1 MVQYLLKKNFHVFL
15 ILPVLINFIS
25 NLFLGNFLFEYFYTY
40 NVISSL
46 LMFLFFYS
54 IGYSFKSINKKMT
67 ITFGIITYLFSYF
80 ILESIALFF
89 YTGINLDITFLLTNF
104 LWFIYFIFLLD
115 NKKLLIIN
123 FFLYFLMYYFNNQFV
138 NLMTVNANLSMDV
151 ANVFFPNTLNIYE
164 KSYYISV
171 SEPVMLGYPQFMS
184 YIDALIFKISFGL
197 KNYYY
202 FMSSSF
208 LFFWLYILLF
218 YEIKTSN
225 KNKLFI
231 SLFFILLIS
240 NSTWLQFLFTS
251 SLMSERI
258 AGYLFAGILVTLFS
272 VRNPSSIEISYIYF
286 ILSFIYL
293 TKQFFSV
300 IILISFFWFY
310 LNKHSRKATV
320 FLVSAGVLNEI
331 AYKTYFS
338 GIPREHHLRQIDI
351 RDTLLDLILLRDL
364 RLENISEIFKNLW
377 IDKPMTYLILIS
389 FTSYMF
395 ALFKKKVD
403 FELNTYFFASF
414 INLLFILI
422 LYVSAWRQMELES
435 PIRYIYSFLIVYF
448 LVILKSFDSQ
458 KKLSN

>member
-1 MVQYLLKKNFHVFL
+1 MVLNLLKKNFYFL
-15 ILPVLINFIS
+15 LIVPVLINLIS
-25 NLFLGNFLFEYFYTY
+25 NLFLGNFLYEYFYTY

-123 FFLYFLMYYFNNQFV
+123 FFLYFLMFYFNNQFV
-138 NLMTVNANLSMDV
+138 DVMTVNANLSMDV

-164 KSYYISV
+164 KSYYISI

-208 LFFWLYILLF
+208 LFIWLYLLLF
-218 YEIKTSN
+218 HEIKTSN
-225 KNKLFI
+225 KNKLFV
-231 SLFFILLIS
+231 SLFFIFLIS
-240 NSTWLQFLFTS
+240 NSSWLQFLFTS

-258 AGYLFAGILVTLFS
+258 AGYLFAGILLTLFS
-272 VRNPSSIEISYIYF
+272 VEKPSFTEISFIYF
-286 ILSFIYL
+286 ILSFVYL

-300 IILISFFWFY
+300 IVLISIVWFY
-310 LNKHSRKATV
+310 FNKHFRKAII
-320 FLVSAGVLNEI
+320 FLTSALVINEI
-331 AYKTYFS
+331 AYRTYFLA
-338 GIPREHHLRQIDI
+338 IPQEHHLRQIDM
-351 RDTLLDLILLRDL
+351 RDTLLDLLLLRDL
-364 RLENISEIFKNLW
+364 RLQNILEIFKNLW
-377 IDKPMTYLILIS
+377 IDKPMTYLILIF
-389 FTSYMF
+389 FTSYIY
-395 ALFKKKVD
+395 AVYRKKVD
-403 FELNTYFFASF
+403 LELNTYFFASLA
-414 INLLFILI
+414 NLLFILI

-448 LVILKSFDSQ
+448 LVILKSFDSE
-458 KKLSN
+458 KK

>member
-1 MVQYLLKKNFHVFL
+1 MVLNLLKKNFYFL
-15 ILPVLINFIS
+15 LIVPVLINLIS
-25 NLFLGNFLFEYFYTY
+25 NLFLGNFLYEYFYTY

-123 FFLYFLMYYFNNQFV
+123 FFLYFLMFYFNNQFV
-138 NLMTVNANLSMDV
+138 DLMTVNANLSMDV

-164 KSYYISV
+164 KSYYISI

-208 LFFWLYILLF
+208 LFIWLYLLLF
-218 YEIKTSN
+218 HEIKTSN
-225 KNKLFI
+225 KNKLFV
-231 SLFFILLIS
+231 SLFFIFLIS
-240 NSTWLQFLFTS
+240 NSSWLQFLFTS

-258 AGYLFAGILVTLFS
+258 AGYLFAGILLTLFS
-272 VRNPSSIEISYIYF
+272 VEKPSFTEISFIYF
-286 ILSFIYL
+286 ILSFVYL

-300 IILISFFWFY
+300 IVLISIVWFY
-310 LNKHSRKATV
+310 FNKHFRKAII
-320 FLVSAGVLNEI
+320 FLTSALVINEI
-331 AYKTYFS
+331 AYRTYFLA
-338 GIPREHHLRQIDI
+338 IPQEHHLRQIDM
-351 RDTLLDLILLRDL
+351 RDTLLDLLLLRDL
-364 RLENISEIFKNLW
+364 RLQNILEIFKNLW
-377 IDKPMTYLILIS
+377 IDKPMTYLILIF
-389 FTSYMF
+389 FTSYIY
-395 ALFKKKVD
+395 AVYRKKVD
-403 FELNTYFFASF
+403 LELNTYFFASLA
-414 INLLFILI
+414 NLLFILI

-448 LVILKSFDSQ
+448 LVILKSFDSE
-458 KKLSN
+458 KK

>member
-1 MVQYLLKKNFHVFL
+1 MVLNLLKKNFYFL
-15 ILPVLINFIS
+15 LIVPVLINLIS
-25 NLFLGNFLFEYFYTY
+25 NLFLGNFLYEYFYTY

-123 FFLYFLMYYFNNQFV
+123 FFLYFLMFYFNNQFV
-138 NLMTVNANLSMDV
+138 DLMTVNANLSMDV

-164 KSYYISV
+164 KSYYISI

-208 LFFWLYILLF
+208 LFIWLYLLLF
-218 YEIKTSN
+218 HEIKTSN
-225 KNKLFI
+225 KNKLFV
-231 SLFFILLIS
+231 SLFFIFLIS
-240 NSTWLQFLFTS
+240 NSSWLQFLFTS

-258 AGYLFAGILVTLFS
+258 AGYLFAGILLTLFS
-272 VRNPSSIEISYIYF
+272 VEKPSFTEISFIYF
-286 ILSFIYL
+286 ILSFVYL

-300 IILISFFWFY
+300 IVLISIVWFY
-310 LNKHSRKATV
+310 FNKHFRKAII
-320 FLVSAGVLNEI
+320 FLTSALVINEI
-331 AYKTYFS
+331 AYRTYFLA
-338 GIPREHHLRQIDI
+338 IPQEHHLRQIDM
-351 RDTLLDLILLRDL
+351 RDTLLDLLLLGDL
-364 RLENISEIFKNLW
+364 RLQNILEIFKNLW
-377 IDKPMTYLILIS
+377 IDKPMTYLILIF
-389 FTSYMF
+389 FTSYIY
-395 ALFKKKVD
+395 AVYRKKVD
-403 FELNTYFFASF
+403 LELNTYFFASLA
-414 INLLFILI
+414 NLLFILI

-448 LVILKSFDSQ
+448 LVILKSFDSE
-458 KKLSN
+458 KK

>member
-1 MVQYLLKKNFHVFL
+1 MVLNLLKKNYFFL
-15 ILPVLINFIS
+15 LIVPVLINLIS
-25 NLFLGNFLFEYFYTY
+25 NLFSRNFLYEYFYTY

-46 LMFLFFYS
+46 LMFFFFYS

-89 YTGINLDITFLLTNF
+89 YTGINLDITFLLANF
-104 LWFIYFIFLLD
+104 LWFIYFIFRLD
-115 NKKLLIIN
+115 NKNLLIIN
-123 FFLYFLMYYFNNQFV
+123 FFTYFLMYYFNNQFV
-138 NLMTVNANLSMDV
+138 DLMTVNANLSMDV

-164 KSYYISV
+164 KSYYISI

-208 LFFWLYILLF
+208 LFIWLYLLLF
-218 YEIKTSN
+218 HEIKTSN
-225 KNKLFI
+225 KNKLFV
-231 SLFFILLIS
+231 SLFFIFLIS
-240 NSTWLQFLFTS
+240 NSSWLQFLFTS

-258 AGYLFAGILVTLFS
+258 AGYLFAGILLTLFS
-272 VRNPSSIEISYIYF
+272 VEKPSFTEISFIYF
-286 ILSFIYL
+286 ILSFVYL

-300 IILISFFWFY
+300 IVLISIVWFY
-310 LNKHSRKATV
+310 FNKHFRKAII
-320 FLVSAGVLNEI
+320 FLASALVINDI
-331 AYKTYFS
+331 AYRTYFLA
-338 GIPREHHLRQIDI
+338 IPQEHHLRQIDM
-351 RDTLLDLILLRDL
+351 RDTLLDLLLLRDL
-364 RLENISEIFKNLW
+364 RLQNILEIFKNLW
-377 IDKPMTYLILIS
+377 IDKPMTYLILIF
-389 FTSYMF
+389 FTSYIY
-395 ALFKKKVD
+395 AVYQKKVD
-403 FELNTYFFASF
+403 LELNTYFFASLA
-414 INLLFILI
+414 NLLFILI

-458 KKLSN
+458 KK

>member
-1 MVQYLLKKNFHVFL
+1 MVLNLLKKNFYFL
-15 ILPVLINFIS
+15 LIVPVLINLIS
-25 NLFLGNFLFEYFYTY
+25 NLFLGNFLYEYFYTY

-123 FFLYFLMYYFNNQFV
+123 FFLYFLMFYFNNQFV
-138 NLMTVNANLSMDV
+138 DLMTVNANLSMDV

-164 KSYYISV
+164 KSYYISI

-208 LFFWLYILLF
+208 LFIWLYLLLF
-218 YEIKTSN
+218 HEIKTSN
-225 KNKLFI
+225 KNKLFV
-231 SLFFILLIS
+231 SLFFIFLIS
-240 NSTWLQFLFTS
+240 NSSWLQFLFSS

-258 AGYLFAGILVTLFS
+258 AGYLFAGILLTLFS
-272 VRNPSSIEISYIYF
+272 VEKPSFTEISFIYF
-286 ILSFIYL
+286 ILSFVYL

-300 IILISFFWFY
+300 IVLISIVWFY
-310 LNKHSRKATV
+310 FNKHFRKAII
-320 FLVSAGVLNEI
+320 FLASALVINEI
-331 AYKTYFS
+331 AYRTYFLA
-338 GIPREHHLRQIDI
+338 IPQEHHLRQIDM
-351 RDTLLDLILLRDL
+351 RDTLLDLLLLRDL
-364 RLENISEIFKNLW
+364 RLQNILEIFKNLW
-377 IDKPMTYLILIS
+377 IDKPMTYLILIF
-389 FTSYMF
+389 FTSYIY
-395 ALFKKKVD
+395 AVYRKKVD
-403 FELNTYFFASF
+403 LELNTYFFASLA
-414 INLLFILI
+414 NLLFILI

-458 KKLSN
+458 KK